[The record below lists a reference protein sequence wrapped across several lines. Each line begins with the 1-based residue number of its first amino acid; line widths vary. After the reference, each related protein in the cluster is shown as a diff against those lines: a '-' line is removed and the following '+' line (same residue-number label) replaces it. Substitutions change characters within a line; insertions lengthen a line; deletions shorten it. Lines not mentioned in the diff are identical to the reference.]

1 MSRKKNSGCSIT
13 TLVLLLGCLSVCRS
27 CGKQLT
33 SQERTATHEV
43 WQTTSEAIDKS
54 RTETVAMHRTN
65 VEIMREET
73 FVQWTVD
80 AIFRRT
86 EWPTIWY
93 EATVEAVQTSY
104 IRNMTVEA
112 ILTKENR

>member
-1 MSRKKNSGCSIT
+1 M
-13 TLVLLLGCLSVCRS
+13 
-27 CGKQLT
+27 T

-54 RTETVAMHRTN
+54 STETVAMHRTN

-86 EWPTIWY
+86 EWPTIWH
-93 EATVEAVQTSY
+93 EATVEALQTSY